1 MQYDDAQYGA
11 DPYGYPPARS
21 GRRGMLALGG
31 AVVGVAAFAGV
42 IVFAYSR
49 GQHAAHNGAPPL
61 LEADAAPT
69 KTRPQDPGGYE
80 VPHQDKLVYERL
92 NAAASAKPGIE
103 RLLPPPE
110 QPLPRPVVSP
120 QVPPLQPAPVVA
132 VADVPAP
139 QPPAPAPTPAAD
151 ATSRPSA
158 APGQGTAA
166 TSAPPPV
173 VASAPPASALAP
185 APPAA
190 GQSSQLA
197 ALPTAPAKPKPA
209 APKPAAVPAAPP
221 VAANPATPVKPGA
234 ATPGTP
240 ASAGRVPAPTAATH
254 ATAPAMAAAL
264 PQPAAGKQPSAAAK
278 PVPVALTPPPTT
290 TPSAPPPATA
300 SASGTLVPPSAR
312 AGGGGRGGW
321 RVQLASVPSEAQAHG
336 EWKRLSSRHADVLG
350 GLGVSFAQATIN
362 GSTYYRVQAGV
373 VDETRARSICASL
386 KAQSVGCILV
396 AP

>member
-92 NAAASAKPGIE
+92 NAAAGAKQGIE

-139 QPPAPAPTPAAD
+139 QPPAPAPAAD
-151 ATSRPSA
+151 AASRPSA

-166 TSAPPPV
+166 PSAPPPV

-190 GQSSQLA
+190 GQSSQIA
-197 ALPTAPAKPKPA
+197 ALPSAPAKPKPV

-221 VAANPATPVKPGA
+221 AAANPATPVKPGA
-234 ATPGTP
+234 TAAGNPVP
-240 ASAGRVPAPTAATH
+240 AGRVPAPPAAH
-254 ATAPAMAAAL
+254 AAAPVTAAAL
-264 PQPAAGKQPSAAAK
+264 PPPAAGKQPAAAAK
-278 PVPVALTPPPTT
+278 PVPVALTPPPAT
-290 TPSAPPPATA
+290 TPAAAPQPATA

-321 RVQLASVPSEAQAHG
+321 RVQLASVPSEAQAQG

>member
-1 MQYDDAQYGA
+1 MQYDDTQYGA

-21 GRRGMLALGG
+21 GRRGLLALGA
-31 AVVGVAAFAGV
+31 AVMGVAAFAGV

-49 GQHAAHNGAPPL
+49 GQHAVHNGAPPL
-61 LEADAAPT
+61 LEADATPT
-69 KTRPQDPGGYE
+69 KSRPQDPGGYE
-80 VPHQDKLVYERL
+80 VPHQDKMVYERL
-92 NAAASAKPGIE
+92 NSAPAKPGLE

-139 QPPAPAPTPAAD
+139 QPPAPAPQPAAVPTPQ
-151 ATSRPSA
+151 AQPT
-158 APGQGTAA
+158 
-166 TSAPPPV
+166 V

-190 GQSSQLA
+190 GQSSQIA
-197 ALPTAPAKPKPA
+197 ALPVAPAKPKPVT
-209 APKPAAVPAAPP
+209 PKPAPAAIPTAPPADAPAAGAKPAPNSKNTNNANNAAGAAASHLQAPHAQPP
-221 VAANPATPVKPGA
+221 V
-234 ATPGTP
+234 
-240 ASAGRVPAPTAATH
+240 H
-254 ATAPAMAAAL
+254 AQPPMNAAAL
-264 PQPAAGKQPSAAAK
+264 SPTVQTKQAPPAPAKTTPAA
-278 PVPVALTPPPTT
+278 LT
-290 TPSAPPPATA
+290 PPPATA

-312 AGGGGRGGW
+312 PAGSAGRGGW
-321 RVQLASVPSEAQAHG
+321 RVQLASVPSESQAQG

-350 GLGVSFAQATIN
+350 GLGVNFAQATIN
-362 GSTYYRVQAGV
+362 GGTYYRVQAGV
-373 VDETRARSICASL
+373 MDETRARSICAAL

>member
-1 MQYDDAQYGA
+1 MQYDDTQYGA

-21 GRRGMLALGG
+21 GRRGLLTLGA

-69 KTRPQDPGGYE
+69 KSRPQDPGGYE
-80 VPHQDKLVYERL
+80 VPHQDKMVYERL
-92 NAAASAKPGIE
+92 NSVPAKPGLE

-139 QPPAPAPTPAAD
+139 QPPAPAPPA
-151 ATSRPSA
+151 T
-158 APGQGTAA
+158 
-166 TSAPPPV
+166 
-173 VASAPPASALAP
+173 
-185 APPAA
+185 

-197 ALPTAPAKPKPA
+197 ALPAAPAKPKPV
-209 APKPAAVPAAPP
+209 APKPGPAAIPAVPPADAAASGTKNGKNTRNTNNATGTAAPHLQAPPAQPP
-221 VAANPATPVKPGA
+221 VN
-234 ATPGTP
+234 
-240 ASAGRVPAPTAATH
+240 
-254 ATAPAMAAAL
+254 AAAL
-264 PQPAAGKQPSAAAK
+264 PPTVQTKQAPPAPAK
-278 PVPVALTPPPTT
+278 TAPASLT
-290 TPSAPPPATA
+290 PPATA
-300 SASGTLVPPSAR
+300 SGAGTRGAPAAR
-312 AGGGGRGGW
+312 PAGSGGRGGG
-321 RVQLASVPSEAQAHG
+321 RVQRASVPWGSQAQG

-350 GLGVSFAQATIN
+350 GLGVNFAQATIN
-362 GSTYYRVQAGV
+362 GGTYYRVQAGV
-373 VDETRARSICASL
+373 MDETRARSVCAAL

>member
-61 LEADAAPT
+61 LEADATPT

-92 NAAASAKPGIE
+92 NAAASAKPGVE

-132 VADVPAP
+132 VADVPVP
-139 QPPAPAPTPAAD
+139 QPSEPMPSPVAA
-151 ATSRPSA
+151 
-158 APGQGTAA
+158 
-166 TSAPPPV
+166 SAPPPV

-190 GQSSQLA
+190 GQSSQIA

-209 APKPAAVPAAPP
+209 APKPAAAPAAPP
-221 VAANPATPVKPGA
+221 STANPATPVKPGA
-234 ATPGTP
+234 VTAGNP
-240 ASAGRVPAPTAATH
+240 AHAGRVPAPSAAHAAAPVTAAT
-254 ATAPAMAAAL
+254 L
-264 PQPAAGKQPSAAAK
+264 PPPSAGKQQAAAAK
-278 PVPVALTPPPTT
+278 PVPVALTPPTT
-290 TPSAPPPATA
+290 TAPAAAPQPAT
-300 SASGTLVPPSAR
+300 ASGTLVPPSAR
-312 AGGGGRGGW
+312 PGGGGRGGW
-321 RVQLASVPSEAQAHG
+321 RVQLASVPSEAQAQG
-336 EWKRLSSRHADVLG
+336 EWRRLSSRHADVLG
-350 GLGVSFAQATIN
+350 GLGVSFAQATVN

>member
-1 MQYDDAQYGA
+1 MQYDDTQYGA

-21 GRRGMLALGG
+21 GRRGLLTLGA

-69 KTRPQDPGGYE
+69 KSRPQDPGGYE
-80 VPHQDKLVYERL
+80 VPHQDKMVYERL
-92 NAAASAKPGIE
+92 NSVPAKPGLE

-139 QPPAPAPTPAAD
+139 QPPAPA
-151 ATSRPSA
+151 
-158 APGQGTAA
+158 
-166 TSAPPPV
+166 SAPQAQPTV
-173 VASAPPASALAP
+173 VASAPPASALVP
-185 APPAA
+185 APPAT

-197 ALPTAPAKPKPA
+197 ALPAAPAKPKPV
-209 APKPAAVPAAPP
+209 APKPGPAAIPAVPPADAAASGTKNGKNTRNTNNATGTAAPHLQAPPAQPP
-221 VAANPATPVKPGA
+221 VN
-234 ATPGTP
+234 
-240 ASAGRVPAPTAATH
+240 
-254 ATAPAMAAAL
+254 AAAL
-264 PQPAAGKQPSAAAK
+264 PPTVQTKQAPPAPAK
-278 PVPVALTPPPTT
+278 TAPASLT
-290 TPSAPPPATA
+290 PPATA
-300 SASGTLVPPSAR
+300 SASGTLVAPSAR
-312 AGGGGRGGW
+312 PAGSVGRGGW
-321 RVQLASVPSEAQAHG
+321 RVQLASVPSESQAQG

-350 GLGVSFAQATIN
+350 GLGVNFAQATIN
-362 GSTYYRVQAGV
+362 GGTYYRVQAGV
-373 VDETRARSICASL
+373 MDETRARSVCAAL